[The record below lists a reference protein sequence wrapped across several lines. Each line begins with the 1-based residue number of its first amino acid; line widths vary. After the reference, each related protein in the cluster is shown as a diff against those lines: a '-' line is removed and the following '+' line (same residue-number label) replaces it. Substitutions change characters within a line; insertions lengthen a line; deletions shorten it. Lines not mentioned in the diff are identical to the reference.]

1 MIKAAIEKAAG
12 LIGSLT
18 SKDIG
23 QVRVSQFTNKDPN
36 NKYACFFTTLYMYFR
51 TLHGLKLTWEQYRD
65 KLKGAGCINEKF
77 FIKVEANVGDTRFA
91 RCAGAGPLKYCS
103 MNGAKMR
110 EKILELLLK
119 GQPVPFSLNGEHFES
134 IDGYESDEAG
144 NLTFRIDDPGGQGDT
159 HADGQTLEVFRIEK
173 GVRKYS
179 VPNSGKGRR
188 KITRIYY
195 FE

>member
-1 MIKAAIEKAAG
+1 MIKAAIGAAADLFG
-12 LIGSLT
+12 ALAG
-18 SKDIG
+18 KDIG
-23 QVRVSQFTNKDPN
+23 QHRVSQFANKDQN
-36 NKYACFFTTLYMYFR
+36 NKYACFFTTLFMYFR

-65 KLKGAGCINEKF
+65 KLKESGAINDKF
-77 FIKVEANVGDTRFA
+77 YIKVEANEGDTRFA
-91 RCAGAGPLKYCS
+91 RCAGAGALKYCS
-103 MNGAKMR
+103 LAGAKMR

-134 IDGYESDEAG
+134 IDGYDTDKDG
-144 NLTFRIDDPGGQGDT
+144 NLTFRVDDPGGQLDT
-159 HADGQTLEVFRIEK
+159 FADGQTLEVFRIEN

>member
-1 MIKAAIEKAAG
+1 MIKAAIGAAAD
-12 LIGSLT
+12 LIGALT
-18 SKDIG
+18 GKDIG
-23 QVRVSQFTNKDPN
+23 QVRVSQFANKDPN
-36 NKYACFFTTLYMYFR
+36 NKYACFFTMLFMYFK

-65 KLKGAGCINEKF
+65 ALKEAGCINDKF
-77 FIKVEANVGDTRFA
+77 YIKVEANTGDTRFA

-103 MNGAKMR
+103 LNGAKMR
-110 EKILELLLK
+110 EKILELLIK
-119 GQPVPFSLNGEHFES
+119 GQPVPFSLNAEHFES
-134 IDGYESDEAG
+134 IDGYDTDKDG
-144 NLTFRIDDPGGQGDT
+144 NLTFRVDDPGRQGDT
-159 HADGQTLEVFRIEK
+159 FADGQTLEVFRIEN

>member
-1 MIKAAIEKAAG
+1 MTMIKAAIGTVSDFFGAFTG
-12 LIGSLT
+12 
-18 SKDIG
+18 KDIG
-23 QVRVSQFTNKDPN
+23 QHRVSQFANKDPN
-36 NKYACFFTTLYMYFR
+36 NKYACFFTTLFMYFK
-51 TLHGLKLTWEQYRD
+51 TLHGLKLTWEQFRD
-65 KLKGAGCINEKF
+65 ALKEAGCINNKF
-77 FIKVEANVGDTRFA
+77 YIKVEANTGDTRFA
-91 RCAGAGPLKYCS
+91 QCAGAGPLKYCS
-103 MNGAKMR
+103 LNGAKMR

-134 IDGYESDEAG
+134 IDGFETDG
-144 NLTFRIDDPGGQGDT
+144 GLVFKVDDPGGQGDT
-159 HADGQTLEVFRIEK
+159 FADGETLEVFRLEN

>member
-51 TLHGLKLTWEQYRD
+51 TRYKISLTWEAYRD
-65 KLKGAGCINEKF
+65 ALKAAGAINDKF
-77 FIKVEANVGDTRFA
+77 FIKVEANKGDTRFS
-91 RCAGAGPLKYCS
+91 RCAGVKPLAYCS
-103 MNGAKMR
+103 TNTKIR
-110 EKILELLLK
+110 EKIFELILK
-119 GQPVPFSLNGEHFES
+119 GEPVPFALNGGEHFES
-134 IDGYESDEAG
+134 IDGYFQDESGALIF
-144 NLTFRIDDPGGQGDT
+144 NVDDPGLQGDVFCE
-159 HADGQTLEVFRIEK
+159 ADTLEVYRIEK

-179 VPNSGKGRR
+179 RANDGKSRR